1 MSVRKLILT
10 FSLMALAASAAW
22 GQRVSSITV
31 PGLDGRQVTFPVY
44 SVPGM
49 NNIAKADIAN
59 GTILVNWQRL
69 MRYQPSS
76 QLIRLMLAHEA
87 GHLLHQDLSAERED
101 RADYFAG
108 RTLRIEGYT
117 ARDMAIVRQ
126 DMLRI
131 LGRGD
136 STHAPSAERVRIT
149 MQGYNSVV
157 SRPARQTWNASSSYG
172 AGGGWR
178 RFGPNSL
185 R

>member
-1 MSVRKLILT
+1 MPVRKLILT
-10 FSLMALAASAAW
+10 LALIALAGMAW
-22 GQRVSSITV
+22 GQRVNSITV
-31 PGLDGRQVTFPVY
+31 PSLDGRSSVTFPVY
-44 SVPGM
+44 SVPGL

-76 QLIRLMLAHEA
+76 QLVRLMLAHEA
-87 GHLLHQDLSAERED
+87 GHLLHRDLSAERED

-108 RTLRIEGYT
+108 RTMRIEGYT
-117 ARDMAIVRQ
+117 SRDMAIVRQ

-136 STHAPSAERVRIT
+136 STHAPSGERVRIT
-149 MQGYNSVV
+149 MQGYNSIAN
-157 SRPARQTWNASSSYG
+157 RPARQTWNTSSTYG
-172 AGGGWR
+172 GGGGWR
-178 RFGPNSL
+178 RFGPSSL

>member
-10 FSLMALAASAAW
+10 FSLMALAAW